1 MPKKRILS
9 CIFPAYLAI
18 ILISI
23 GSIVWIFSRM
33 MYNSYLEMVRE
44 RLSASAFSM
53 RHSVAA
59 MVGDRRLEALSTHIR
74 EIAAVNKMRITV
86 VADDGEVIAES
97 TMDPLYMENHIG
109 RPEVKS
115 ALEGKPSFE
124 TRYSGT
130 ITKETLY
137 FAIPLENGAPV
148 RHVLRV
154 AVTIESVDRALS
166 PVIGHVVLFS
176 IFVAVVA
183 LGMAFFIAKKLSLP
197 IERLKISA
205 TELAKGN
212 FSTMPPHS
220 SIAEIDELAEAMISM
235 SGSLQD
241 TIRKLREQR
250 NELKLILG
258 NMREGVIAV
267 DMDDKV
273 ITINSAAKQILNTG
287 IPLAPAA
294 DKKSKIQNSING
306 IAVSVQMAS
315 NGEDSFSFRQLV
327 RIEAMHEFVEDI
339 LRENMFL
346 QRRIE
351 LVGMQNKIVDIH
363 GAVLRNQHG
372 DAIGVLLVINDI
384 TQITQLESMRK
395 NFAANVSHE
404 LKTPLTAIKGAVET
418 LLEGAVA
425 SPKDAEKFLRIIAK
439 HSDRLNALINDTM
452 SLSRIE
458 QLAEEHLITRDRVRL
473 AEVIST
479 STDLCREK
487 AEKRKVSFKID
498 CRESIELNA
507 NTQMLEQ
514 ALVNLIDN
522 AVKFSPEN
530 GLVTVSAGHDR
541 QCVTIKVADNGCGIP
556 VEHLPR
562 IFERFYRVDKG
573 RSRQDGGTGLG
584 LAIVKHIAQSHQ
596 GSVSVESVPNV
607 RTTFTLRMPFT
618 NSMHVG

>member
-1 MPKKRILS
+1 MSKKRIFS

-18 ILISI
+18 ILLSI

-33 MYNSYLEMVRE
+33 MYNSYVDMLRGK
-44 RLSASAFSM
+44 LSASAYSM
-53 RHSVAA
+53 SHSIAG
-59 MVGDRRLEALSTHIR
+59 MTGEGRMEELTKHIR
-74 EIAAVNKMRITV
+74 EIAEKNKMRITLIA
-86 VADDGEVIAES
+86 ADGVVIAES
-97 TMDPLYMENHIG
+97 TRDPLYMENHIN
-109 RPEVKS
+109 RPEVIS
-115 ALEGKPSFE
+115 AIQGKPAFE
-124 TRYSGT
+124 TRHSGT
-130 ITKETLY
+130 VIKETMY
-137 FAIPLENGAPV
+137 FAIPLEKKMPV
-148 RHVLRV
+148 QHVLRL

-166 PVIGHVVLFS
+166 PFIAHVVLS
-176 IFVAVVA
+176 SVFVAAVA

-197 IERLKISA
+197 IERLKNSA
-205 TELAKGN
+205 ADLAKGD
-212 FSTMPPHS
+212 FSSMPPHS
-220 SIAEIDELAEAMISM
+220 TIAEIDDLAEAMISM

-241 TIRKLREQR
+241 TIIKLREQR

-267 DMDDKV
+267 DMDDNV
-273 ITINSAAKQILNTG
+273 ITINAAAKQILNTG

-294 DKKSKIQNSING
+294 DRNSKIQNSINSM
-306 IAVSVQMAS
+306 AASVQMAS
-315 NGEDSFSFRQLV
+315 NGKDPFSFSQLV
-327 RIEAMHEFVEDI
+327 RIEEIHEFVGDI

-351 LVGMQNKIVDIH
+351 LVGMQNKVIDVH

-372 DAIGVLLVINDI
+372 NAIGVLLVINDI

-425 SPKDAEKFLRIIAK
+425 SPEDAEKFLRIIEK

-452 SLSRIE
+452 SLSKIE
-458 QLAEEHLITRDRVRL
+458 QLAEEHSIKKDRIRL
-473 AEVIST
+473 AEVIKT
-479 STDLCREK
+479 STDICREK
-487 AEKRKVSFKID
+487 AEKRKVSFNID
-498 CRESIELNA
+498 CHDSIELNA
-507 NTQMLEQ
+507 NTQMVEQ

-522 AVKFSPEN
+522 AVKFSPEK
-530 GLVTVSAGHDR
+530 GVVTVFAEHDGKL
-541 QCVTIKVADNGCGIP
+541 VTIKVTDNGCGISE
-556 VEHLPR
+556 EHLPR

-596 GSVSVESVPNV
+596 GSVSVESVPNI
-607 RTTFTLRMPFT
+607 RTTFNLRLPI
-618 NSMHVG
+618 